1 MVSVAQFGRA
11 LDCDSSGRGFE
22 SHRSPHSFLSLLD
35 KWFGFKCLM
44 NPSRLKF
51 PLKIHID
58 SNSPIYI
65 LFELP

>member
-1 MVSVAQFGRA
+1 
-11 LDCDSSGRGFE
+11 
-22 SHRSPHSFLSLLD
+22 
-35 KWFGFKCLM
+35 M

-58 SNSPIYI
+58 SNSNSPIYI

>member
-1 MVSVAQFGRA
+1 
-11 LDCDSSGRGFE
+11 
-22 SHRSPHSFLSLLD
+22 
-35 KWFGFKCLM
+35 M